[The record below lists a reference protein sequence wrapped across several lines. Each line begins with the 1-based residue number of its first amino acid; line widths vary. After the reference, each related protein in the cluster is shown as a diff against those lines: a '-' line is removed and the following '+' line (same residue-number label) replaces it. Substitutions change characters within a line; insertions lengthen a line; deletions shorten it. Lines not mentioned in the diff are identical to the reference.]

1 MLRNQLAIRIVH
13 QQSSELNSYKR
24 PFKRGF
30 QQQFWMMQVNHFIN
44 LEPDQLIDRL
54 QGTSAASTCST
65 GGLQGTSAASTCS
78 TDPAPTII
86 PTIHPNIAEAL
97 LNPAINADGIYN
109 VPSEQES
116 SSSETEIDGII
127 LF

>member
-1 MLRNQLAIRIVH
+1 
-13 QQSSELNSYKR
+13 
-24 PFKRGF
+24 
-30 QQQFWMMQVNHFIN
+30 MMQVNHFIN
-44 LEPDQLIDRL
+44 LEPDQLIDR
-54 QGTSAASTCST
+54 
-65 GGLQGTSAASTCS
+65 LQGTSAASTCS